1 MGFSLRVL
9 SVAFRS
15 FRELTINFYKL
26 ICMPACSFASG
37 HRSFLRSPLSHQPLN
52 IPLRTDMAS
61 SNLHLLL
68 GAWGL
73 HPVLPGGAGG
83 EAATKFS
90 HTDKRFLRAN
100 LFLRSREVA
109 KHPNNNLVCLPVV
122 LKSKHMKEKPCL
134 GYVHLF
140 TDFIHPA
147 QRASARPEVRASL
160 FASPCLL
167 FLKFSSY
174 PYL

>member
-1 MGFSLRVL
+1 MGFSLCVL
-9 SVAFRS
+9 SAAFRS
-15 FRELTINFYKL
+15 SSELTINFYKL

-37 HRSFLRSPLSHQPLN
+37 DRRFLRSPLSHQPLD
-52 IPLRTDMAS
+52 IPLWTDVAS

-68 GAWGL
+68 GAWRL
-73 HPVLPGGAGG
+73 RPALPGSAGG
-83 EAATKFS
+83 EATTKFS
-90 HTDKRFLRAN
+90 HTVKRFLCAN
-100 LFLRSREVA
+100 LFLRSHQVA

-122 LKSKHMKEKPCL
+122 LKSKHMKEKPCP

-140 TDFIHPA
+140 TDFIHSA
-147 QRASARPEVRASL
+147 QRASASPEVTASL
-160 FASPCLL
+160 FASPCLW